1 MNWEYY
7 REKIKET
14 KQIEEDWYILGI
26 DLGTTN
32 SVVSYFNSRMNQP
45 ETIDISNGFGKVPMP
60 SIVQYRHEEGFE
72 EEWVVGEEAFQTMK
86 IYPEE
91 TIMSIKRKM
100 GTTET
105 CSLGEKDYLPEEI
118 SAMILK
124 ALLEHVKGLNPKM
137 VLAGV
142 VVSVPYDFDDA
153 AKKATVKA
161 CQLAG
166 LSDSLICLIEEP
178 KAAALAY
185 NFRHDLNQ
193 DEKVMVF
200 DFGGGTLDITVFH
213 VVQKDEDAIHLK
225 VISEGGE
232 AYHGG
237 DNIDDLLYGQML
249 RWMEEKT
256 GQSRETMNRESSAE
270 LALRAR
276 ETKERLSGVMKFR
289 IPYTFCVPPFV
300 MPMDRHQFESLI
312 SDFIGKTKQLVQQ
325 ALQEGYSGAIK
336 PNEISR
342 ILLEGGS
349 SRMPWVK
356 QMLMEI
362 FDDDEKIYSSEQ
374 PALDISIGATYYAAM
389 KLGLLDSKDMHTMD
403 RAVHFEVP
411 VPHDIGF
418 EIDYRNKKEF
428 YSMIRRGTPYP
439 LARKSMTFTL
449 SGDTEEDMT
458 TLDLKI
464 LERIKKSDE
473 LKQCRLIGEVKV
485 EGLPKRPS
493 GRTKLQVTL
502 SIDEIGGI
510 VKGDIEDMGY
520 ASEYEPSGFKQSF
533 SPQRNEIKLIQAG

>member
-1 MNWEYY
+1 MNWENY
-7 REKIKET
+7 REQIK
-14 KQIEEDWYILGI
+14 KKKGLEEDWYILGI

-45 ETIDISNGFGKVPMP
+45 EPIDISNGFGKIPMP
-60 SIVQYRHEEGFE
+60 SIVQYRHDEGFE
-72 EEWVVGEEAFQTMK
+72 EEWVIGEEAYHSMK

-91 TIMSIKRKM
+91 TILSIKRKM
-100 GTTET
+100 GSKET
-105 CSLGEKDYLPEEI
+105 VVLGGKAYLPEEI
-118 SAMILK
+118 SARILQ
-124 ALLEHVKGLNPKM
+124 ALLNHVKSLNPKM
-137 VLAGV
+137 VLVGV

-153 AKKATVKA
+153 AKKATMKA

-185 NFRHDLNQ
+185 NFRHDLME

-213 VVQKDEDAIHLK
+213 VAMKTEETIHLK

-237 DNIDDLLYGQML
+237 DNVDELLYGQLL
-249 RWMEEKT
+249 RWMEEKS
-256 GQSRETMNRESSAE
+256 GLSRNDLSKESIAE
-270 LALRAR
+270 LTQRAR
-276 ETKERLSGVMKFR
+276 ETKERLSGVMKYR

-300 MPMDRHQFESLI
+300 MPITRLQFDDLI
-312 SDFIGKTKQLVQQ
+312 DPFMKKTQQLVLQ
-325 ALQEGYSGAIK
+325 ALKDGYSGEIK
-336 PNEISR
+336 ASEITR

-356 QMLMEI
+356 NMLLEI
-362 FDDDEKIYSSEQ
+362 FEDEEKIYVSEQ

-389 KLGLLDSKDMHTMD
+389 KLGLLQGRDLETIDKE
-403 RAVHFEVP
+403 VHFEVP
-411 VPHDIGF
+411 VAHDIGF
-418 EIDYRNKKEF
+418 EIDYVGSKHF
-428 YSMIRRGTPYP
+428 YSMIGRGTPYP

-449 SGDTEEDMT
+449 SGETEEDMT
-458 TLDLKI
+458 TLDIKI
-464 LERIKKSDE
+464 LERIKKGDE
-473 LKQCRLIGEVKV
+473 LKKCKLIGEVKV

-502 SIDEIGGI
+502 SIEEIGGT
-510 VKGDIEDMGY
+510 VKGHIEDMGY
-520 ASEYEPSGFKQSF
+520 GVEYEASGFKQDF
-533 SPQRNEIKLIQAG
+533 SPERNDKKLIQAG